1 MAKKTSAKSTT
12 AKNSKKSA
20 AKTSGKKATKAGS
33 SVTAKLGQ
41 LVEVIESYL
50 PVKAGDIVTAIKED
64 HKGLRNYLGLLKDT
78 DKPMNERRQAY
89 KSFSEL
95 LKSHTIAEEKVVYA
109 QADELTGKELHIKIA
124 EGYVEH
130 QVADDLMKR
139 IEASRDPME
148 WSAHCNVLSE
158 IVEHH
163 LKEEERDLL
172 PLIRRKAKPTMNMEM
187 LADYMAL
194 RAKTQKRPSG
204 KNAGALK

>member
-1 MAKKTSAKSTT
+1 MAAKKTSAKKSTT
-12 AKNSKKSA
+12 KKSSAKKSA
-20 AKTSGKKATKAGS
+20 SKASGQKSTVAVLIETI
-33 SVTAKLGQ
+33 GQ
-41 LVEVIESYL
+41 YL
-50 PVKAGDIVTAIKED
+50 PTKSEDIVAAIKED

-78 DKPMNERRQAY
+78 DKPMNERRRAY
-89 KSFSEL
+89 AAFSAL

-130 QVADDLMKR
+130 QMADDLMKR
-139 IEASRDPME
+139 IEAARDPME

-172 PLIRRKAKPTMNMEM
+172 PLIRRKAKPAMNMEM
-187 LADYMAL
+187 LTEFLAL
-194 RAKTQKRPSG
+194 RAKTQKRVSA